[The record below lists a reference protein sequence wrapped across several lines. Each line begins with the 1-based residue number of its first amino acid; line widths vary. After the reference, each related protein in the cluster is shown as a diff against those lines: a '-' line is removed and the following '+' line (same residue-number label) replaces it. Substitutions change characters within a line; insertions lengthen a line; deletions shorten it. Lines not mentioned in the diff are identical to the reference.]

1 MKEKRTHRVI
11 SIAAAIGMALAVSGC
26 YTVLTHPTTS
36 PNQHV
41 TDSGEMIAPDNCA
54 GCHSGADLWSY
65 HHRAYWLAPSHRH
78 SLSGY
83 YAYRYDHLF
92 LGTRY
97 YDPYYYD
104 RWASYYYRPWWG
116 RTRGPRY
123 HPSPGVPS
131 GSEPGP
137 GRGAIP
143 DNAQVQELREEYIPL
158 LGPGSGPMSFSRP
171 LQPVASH
178 GESSAARAGQG
189 ATGSDSKSVS
199 TSSDA
204 GRGAAPTS
212 VTPVQRSVPPIQPS
226 SPPPSSGSSGSAGKK
241 STQSSNDDDSDDG
254 GRGSTPSGSERRA
267 R

>member
-1 MKEKRTHRVI
+1 MTKKRTHRVLI
-11 SIAAAIGMALAVSGC
+11 TAAAIGMALMVSGC

-41 TDSGEMIAPDNCA
+41 TDSGEVIAQDNCA
-54 GCHSGADLWSY
+54 GCHSGGELWSY
-65 HHRAYWLAPSHRH
+65 HHNPYWLAPSHQH

-116 RTRGPRY
+116 RQRYPRY
-123 HPSPGVPS
+123 HPTPSVPINANDD
-131 GSEPGP
+131 P
-137 GRGAIP
+137 GRGALP
-143 DNAQVQELREEYIPL
+143 TGAYTQELRDEYIPL

-171 LQPVASH
+171 LQPVATN
-178 GESSAARAGQG
+178 GDQPAARTGQDE
-189 ATGSDSKSVS
+189 TDSESKSVS
-199 TSSDA
+199 TRSDA

-212 VTPVQRSVPPIQPS
+212 VTPVQRSVPPTQS
-226 SPPPSSGSSGSAGKK
+226 SPPPSSSSSGSAQKQ
-241 STQSSNDDDSDDG
+241 STQSSDDDDSGDD
-254 GRGSTPSGSERRA
+254 GRGSTPSGAEPRR

>member
-1 MKEKRTHRVI
+1 MTHKRKRHALLV
-11 SIAAAIGMALAVSGC
+11 AAIIGMALVATGC
-26 YTVLTHPTTS
+26 YTIISHPETS
-36 PNQHV
+36 PTQRV
-41 TDSGEMIAPDNCA
+41 TESGEMIAPDDCA
-54 GCHSGADLWSY
+54 GCHTGAELWSY

-116 RTRGPRY
+116 QHHRPYPYPPHR
-123 HPSPGVPS
+123 VPS
-131 GSEPGP
+131 VADEGP

-143 DNAQVQELREEYIPL
+143 SSAQVQELRDEYIPL

-171 LQPVASH
+171 LQPIAPNT
-178 GESSAARAGQG
+178 GQSAARPGQG
-189 ATGSDSKSVS
+189 A
-199 TSSDA
+199 SDA
-204 GRGAAPTS
+204 GSTSASQSSDTGRGSTPTKVSPAPRA
-212 VTPVQRSVPPIQPS
+212 TPPS
-226 SPPPSSGSSGSAGKK
+226 TPASPPAAQKK
-241 STQSSNDDDSDDG
+241 SSQSKNDDESSDS
-254 GRGSTPSGSERRA
+254 GRGSTPSSSEPRR

>member
-1 MKEKRTHRVI
+1 MTKKRTHRVI
-11 SIAAAIGMALAVSGC
+11 PIAAVIGMAMALSGC
-26 YTVLTHPTTS
+26 YTVMTHPTTS
-36 PNQHV
+36 PDQYV

-54 GCHSGADLWSY
+54 GCHSGSELWSY

-104 RWASYYYRPWWG
+104 RWASYYYSPWWG
-116 RTRGPRY
+116 RYKGPRY
-123 HPSPGVPS
+123 HPTPGVPS

-137 GRGAIP
+137 GRGALP
-143 DNAQVQELREEYIPL
+143 DNAQVQELRDEYIPL

-171 LQPVASH
+171 LQPVATN
-178 GESSAARAGQG
+178 GDQSAARAGQG
-189 ATGSDSKSVS
+189 TTDSDSKGVS

-212 VTPVQRSVPPIQPS
+212 VTPVQRPPSQ
-226 SPPPSSGSSGSAGKK
+226 SPPPPSTSSSGSASKQ
-241 STQSSNDDDSDDG
+241 STQSNDDDDSSDG
-254 GRGSTPSGSERRA
+254 GRGSTPSGAEPRR